1 METERWELLERLYHA
16 ALELEPDRRGAY
28 LHEACSADASL
39 RQDVE
44 SLLARVPMRPEQ
56 ALSAVYD
63 TAPHL
68 MDEPLA
74 RRIVAF
80 VAAAAQGESGEIEP
94 ALLSLFCR
102 GLNERR
108 KKQRAERFD
117 AQLLEGAQQS
127 IIADYYR
134 SCVEGL
140 PDSVSR
146 FIESDL
152 ITEKGFRNSYAKDDA
167 VPAFLAV
174 PQDAVAC
181 IPYRVFGKALLRRL
195 QFLQTGDIR
204 TRLFEPA

>member
-1 METERWELLERLYHA
+1 
-16 ALELEPDRRGAY
+16 
-28 LHEACSADASL
+28 
-39 RQDVE
+39 
-44 SLLARVPMRPEQ
+44 

-80 VAAAAQGESGEIEP
+80 VAAAAHGEGTVQQPFGGGEIEP

-108 KKQRAERFD
+108 KRQGADRFD

-146 FIESDL
+146 FIES
-152 ITEKGFRNSYAKDDA
+152 
-167 VPAFLAV
+167 
-174 PQDAVAC
+174 
-181 IPYRVFGKALLRRL
+181 
-195 QFLQTGDIR
+195 
-204 TRLFEPA
+204 